1 MKRSVR
7 VFAALALVTL
17 FVVSAA
23 LFRRAPDPAFEGRL
37 TSEWTHDL
45 LSSDY
50 TIRNEAQTALK
61 ILGEPAVPQ
70 LRNLL
75 RRRNGP
81 WEKPLARIAPLLPFY
96 EFRPIDANLARTRA
110 SEMLATLGP
119 KSKSAAPDLVAALA
133 YEQSAHESERALL
146 HIGEAAL
153 PHLER
158 GLSSSQISVRVRSAR
173 LLRECAL
180 PSAASSIGALL
191 KVIDDK
197 SPRVRAEA
205 ALSLGKIFGATHRG
219 PQRALNPIDALLNLA
234 RDSDPYVRAA
244 TFESFSYLRDAATPE
259 ILAGLTE
266 GLRDSDRSAVLQ
278 AAKSFW
284 SVTHDP
290 APLIPVLTSLLAT
303 PECWRAAYLLG
314 EIGSRAAPAIPA
326 LARLLSEER
335 VPRPFRTPPSS
346 AFALGRIGVASLP
359 ELLVLLENPEVRI
372 RMNALMALGFMGANG
387 KEAIPQLLKH
397 LHDPDSEVRHT
408 TALTLA
414 SLGAEAD
421 QIISPLSDC
430 LRAEDIYMRSA
441 AAAVLRKIAP
451 EGEWYVQAE

>member
-17 FVVSAA
+17 FVASAA
-23 LFRRAPDPAFEGRL
+23 FFRRAPDPIFEGRL

-50 TIRNEAQTALK
+50 VIRNEAQTTLR

-70 LRNLL
+70 LCHLL

-81 WEKPLARIAPLLPFY
+81 WEKPLARIAPILPFY
-96 EFRPIDANLARTRA
+96 EYRPVDANLARTRS
-110 SEMLATLGP
+110 SEMLAMLGP
-119 KSKSAAPDLVAALA
+119 SAKSAAPDLVAALA
-133 YEQSAHESERALL
+133 YEQSARESERALI
-146 HIGEAAL
+146 HIGNSAVT
-153 PHLER
+153 HLER
-158 GLSSSQISVRVRSAR
+158 GLASRHVAVRIRAAR
-173 LLRECAL
+173 LLREFS
-180 PSAASSIGALL
+180 PSAESSIRALL
-191 KVIDDK
+191 EVTDDE

-205 ALSLGKIFGATHRG
+205 ALSLGKIAATTPPPCIH
-219 PQRALNPIDALLNLA
+219 NPTVSLLKLV
-234 RDSDPYVRAA
+234 RDKDPFVRAA
-244 TFESFSYLRDAATPE
+244 ACESLGHLGATTPE
-259 ILAGLTE
+259 VLATLGE
-266 GLRDSDRSAVLQ
+266 GLRDSDRSVVLH
-278 AAKSFW
+278 AAKSLW
-284 SVTHDP
+284 LLKRDATALV
-290 APLIPVLTSLLAT
+290 PVLTPLLDT

-314 EIGSRAAPAIPA
+314 EIGTHAAPAIPA

-346 AFALGRIGVASLP
+346 AFALGKIGTAALP
-359 ELLVLLENPEVRI
+359 ELLVLLENSDVRI

-387 KEAIPQLLKH
+387 KEAIPQLLTH
-397 LHDPDSEVRHT
+397 LHDLDSEVRHT

-414 SLGAEAD
+414 SIGAEPD

-451 EGEWYVQAE
+451 EGEWYVAAE